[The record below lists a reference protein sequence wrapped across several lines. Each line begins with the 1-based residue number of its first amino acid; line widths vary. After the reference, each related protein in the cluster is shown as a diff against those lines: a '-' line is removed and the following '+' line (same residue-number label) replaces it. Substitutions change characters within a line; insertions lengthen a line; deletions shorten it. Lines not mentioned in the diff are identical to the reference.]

1 MVHFFWMVQK
11 GYWGMIFRD
20 EKASFMLDK
29 FIGGRTD
36 SIGFY
41 SCIIIRIFVKVG
53 KNGLF

>member
-1 MVHFFWMVQK
+1 
-11 GYWGMIFRD
+11 MIFRD